1 MRDNFGLASD
11 INTFNGVYW
20 TRQSCPHLGLGSKK
34 SSYIDGNL
42 QGVLQVIAR
51 EEFRFHTQITQ
62 NKWV

>member
-1 MRDNFGLASD
+1 MECTGSAKLVPTQAEAQKSD
-11 INTFNGVYW
+11 
-20 TRQSCPHLGLGSKK
+20 
-34 SSYIDGNL
+34 YIDGNL